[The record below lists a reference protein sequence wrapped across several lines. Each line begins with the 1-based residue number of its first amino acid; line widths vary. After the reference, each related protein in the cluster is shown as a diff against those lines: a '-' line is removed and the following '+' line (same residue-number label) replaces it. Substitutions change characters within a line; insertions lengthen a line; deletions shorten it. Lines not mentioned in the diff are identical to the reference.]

1 MVMVQFLRDA
11 FSAQLFF
18 CLNGCVNMCVELGF
32 GVDEEGRT
40 YRGVQS
46 VLGSPDSKRATA
58 QHELMGVL
66 F

>member
-18 CLNGCVNMCVELGF
+18 CLNGCVDMCVELGF
-32 GVDEEGRT
+32 GVDEEGRA

-46 VLGSPDSKRATA
+46 VLGFSDIKGATG
-58 QHELMGVL
+58 QHECIGLL

>member
-1 MVMVQFLRDA
+1 MVQVLRDA

-18 CLNGCVNMCVELGF
+18 CLNGCVDMCVELGF

-40 YRGVQS
+40 YHSVQS
-46 VLGSPDSKRATA
+46 VLGFSDIKGATGW
-58 QHELMGVL
+58 HERMGVL